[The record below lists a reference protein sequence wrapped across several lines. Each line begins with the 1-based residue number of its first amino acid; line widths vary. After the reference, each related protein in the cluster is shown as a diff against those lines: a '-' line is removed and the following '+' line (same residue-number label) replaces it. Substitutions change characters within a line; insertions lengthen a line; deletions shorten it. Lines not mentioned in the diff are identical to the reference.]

1 VKRKHYYLLVVL
13 GVVVLS
19 VVQYS
24 KPAPLNWAHSFS
36 RYDKIPYGNYLLFEL
51 LPALFGE
58 DYIEVTEKRASR
70 TLEDNFPALSNYIF
84 LNDHVAFDDL
94 DEESILSYVERGN
107 DVFIASHGIPA
118 GLENS
123 LGFKISAGFGIPD
136 SAEVMLKLPDS
147 GSMSFDLQRQTARY
161 FFTALDTA
169 VSEILGWDEESRT
182 NFISVDYG
190 AGHFYICAL
199 PFFFTNYSMLAPNHH
214 KYVSGALSY
223 LKNRSTTWDEYYKS
237 RKRYLASASPMTVIF
252 ESKALTL
259 AYFVLMGSLL
269 FYMAFR
275 IKRRQRI
282 IPVIRPIENT
292 TLEFVETVGRLYYQE
307 SDHANLVLKRTDY
320 FLADLRK
327 QYHLKTN
334 KLDADFVARLSV
346 LSGVP
351 GRSIEKMVN
360 IIKWLRSKET
370 VTAEELSTLEILLNK
385 FYNDQKL

>member
-1 VKRKHYYLLVVL
+1 
-13 GVVVLS
+13 
-19 VVQYS
+19 
-24 KPAPLNWAHSFS
+24 
-36 RYDKIPYGNYLLFEL
+36 
-51 LPALFGE
+51 
-58 DYIEVTEKRASR
+58 
-70 TLEDNFPALSNYIF
+70 
-84 LNDHVAFDDL
+84 
-94 DEESILSYVERGN
+94 
-107 DVFIASHGIPA
+107 
-118 GLENS
+118 
-123 LGFKISAGFGIPD
+123 
-136 SAEVMLKLPDS
+136 M
-147 GSMSFDLQRQTARY
+147 
-161 FFTALDTA
+161 
-169 VSEILGWDEESRT
+169 
-182 NFISVDYG
+182 
-190 AGHFYICAL
+190 
-199 PFFFTNYSMLAPNHH
+199 
-214 KYVSGALSY
+214 
-223 LKNRSTTWDEYYKS
+223 NRRS